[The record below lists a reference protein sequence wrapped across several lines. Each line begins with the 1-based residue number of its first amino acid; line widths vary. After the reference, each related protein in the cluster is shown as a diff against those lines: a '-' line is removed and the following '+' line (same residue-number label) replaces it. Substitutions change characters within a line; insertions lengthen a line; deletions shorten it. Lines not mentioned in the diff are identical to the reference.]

1 MTLSKSFALAEVKS
15 ATTDDPNGAFEAVL
29 SAPTLDRDG
38 EIIDAKAF
46 EPLPDHITIDMDH
59 GLSMATTVGSGQ
71 PYYDG
76 DVLKVRGTFSSIP
89 RAQEARALVAEG
101 HIRTMSVA
109 FTRSD
114 ATKATSTEP
123 SHIKRGELLNAAFV
137 AVPSNRDALVLSAKA
152 MDEKAGARNSKSDAD
167 MIQSLHDSAAYL
179 GAECSGSKSFRPAD
193 RKAVAGSYE
202 DRHEDIREALT
213 EFATIAIA
221 AAYPDT
227 APGEY
232 GWMVHIIA
240 TFEDHVVYQI
250 GWDDDDAL
258 SVTYTWDGEEVTI
271 TGTPEPVTV
280 DQVVT
285 PATPDE
291 AAAKAAAS
299 RLGSEAADEMYL
311 RARAFSLAASA
322 AALS

>member
-1 MTLSKSFALAEVKS
+1 MTTTKSFALAEVKS

-59 GLSMATTVGSGQ
+59 GLSMATTVGSGR
-71 PYYDG
+71 PFYDG
-76 DVLKVRGTFSSIP
+76 DVLKIRGSFSSIA
-89 RAQEARALVAEG
+89 RAQEARTLVVED

-109 FTRSD
+109 FTRSES
-114 ATKATSTEP
+114 TKATSTEP
-123 SHIKRGELLNAAFV
+123 VHIKRAELLNAAFV

-152 MDEKAGARNSKSDAD
+152 MDEKVGARNSKTDAAN
-167 MIQSLHDSAAYL
+167 IQTMHDTAVSL
-179 GAECSGSKSFRPAD
+179 GADCSGAKSARSAD
-193 RKAVAGSYE
+193 TKAVAGSYE
-202 DRHEDIREALT
+202 DRQEDIREALV
-213 EFATIAIA
+213 ESADAAIA
-221 AAYPDT
+221 AAYPDS
-227 APGEY
+227 APDERGY
-232 GWMVHIIA
+232 LVHIIA
-240 TFEDHVVYQI
+240 TFDDHVVYQI

-258 SVTYTWDGEEVTI
+258 SVSYTWNGEEVTI

-291 AAAKAAAS
+291 AAAKAAAL
-299 RLGSEAADEMYL
+299 RPGLTDEDEMYL
-311 RARAFSLAASA
+311 RARAFSLAATA